1 MAVLSILPLAFIA
14 LYGAKIA
21 FVWTGKTDPLLEG
34 AVCLLCAGG
43 VCRSLSSLFRVLYR
57 VSGGAVMDNAQL
69 LLGLGVAFVLWPFAP
84 KIGFFGMVGGV
95 NVLGQFLGLILMSLS
110 LASRFKGFSPRTL
123 APTLLR
129 FCLATAVILGASV
142 IAGYMGSSW
151 EINPRVLDTI
161 RITSAAAI
169 SLLVAVPALL
179 FTGSVSRLEARTM
192 LNTVSRKFA
201 SPA

>member
-1 MAVLSILPLAFIA
+1 
-14 LYGAKIA
+14 
-21 FVWTGKTDPLLEG
+21 
-34 AVCLLCAGG
+34 
-43 VCRSLSSLFRVLYR
+43 
-57 VSGGAVMDNAQL
+57 MDNAQL

-95 NVLGQFLGLILMSLS
+95 NFLGQFLGLILMSLS
-110 LASRFKGFSPRTL
+110 LASRFKGFNPRAL

-129 FCLATAVILGASV
+129 FCVATAVILGASV
-142 IAGYMGSSW
+142 IARYMGASW

-161 RITSAAAI
+161 RIMTAAAI